1 MLDRKTALKNI
12 SQNVAR
18 MLKVRGWKVADLV
31 RASHEPHNTVYRV
44 FRGENIPDAVTLAN
58 IADALDTTTDKLME
72 TPSEGKLQTVA

>member
-12 SQNVAR
+12 TQNVNR
-18 MLKVRGWKVADLV
+18 ILKSRGWTVADLV
-31 RASHEPHNTVYRV
+31 RASREPQNTVYRI

-72 TPSEGKLQTVA
+72 TPSLEKMQTVA